1 MIISQKLGYLVA
13 IGADPLTIKDLAW
26 SLYHFDALYPGQK
39 FKNLRHLGDPTNF
52 NYFFISE
59 EKYIE
64 GRAKCFMFNGQN
76 EETAKTNAINEFNSL
91 TPEHFLHKNSVI
103 DIDVAEIEC

>member
-1 MIISQKLGYLVA
+1 LIAQRLGYLVG
-13 IGADPLTIKDLAW
+13 IGGKPNEVKNLAW

-39 FKNLRHLGDPTNF
+39 FKELRNLGDSGNF

-76 EETAKTNAINEFNSL
+76 EQTAKQNAINEFNSL

-103 DIDVAEIEC
+103 DIDMTEIEC